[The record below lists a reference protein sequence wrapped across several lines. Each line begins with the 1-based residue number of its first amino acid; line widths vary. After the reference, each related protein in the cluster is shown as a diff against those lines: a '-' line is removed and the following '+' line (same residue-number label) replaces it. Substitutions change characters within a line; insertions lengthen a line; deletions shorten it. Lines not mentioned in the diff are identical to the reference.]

1 MAQGIAAVAAGLMG
15 YLLTLWLDERQLQE
29 WGWRIPFAAGLL
41 VLPIGLYIRLNL
53 AETLSLIHIFPT
65 ARAEHRSPERSQD
78 FMTDGPLERLPG
90 KTSDKNDT

>member
-1 MAQGIAAVAAGLMG
+1 MAYPLCFRRYTVAMPGHPGMRARATPATVAA
-15 YLLTLWLDERQLQE
+15 ERN
-29 WGWRIPFAAGLL
+29 A
-41 VLPIGLYIRLNL
+41 V
-53 AETLSLIHIFPT
+53 FPT

>member
-1 MAQGIAAVAAGLMG
+1 M
-15 YLLTLWLDERQLQE
+15 
-29 WGWRIPFAAGLL
+29 
-41 VLPIGLYIRLNL
+41 LPTVYCRDAWPSRHACQSHSSDRTGGAKRCV
-53 AETLSLIHIFPT
+53 PT